1 MRYVLVSVDSADAQP
16 YIFCC
21 HSVLAIV
28 KDFERKDFYRYVENK
43 LNSGDS

>member
-1 MRYVLVSVDSADAQP
+1 MRYVLVSVDSADEQP

-28 KDFERKDFYRYVENK
+28 KDFQRRDFYRCVGNMIA
-43 LNSGDS
+43 NGHS